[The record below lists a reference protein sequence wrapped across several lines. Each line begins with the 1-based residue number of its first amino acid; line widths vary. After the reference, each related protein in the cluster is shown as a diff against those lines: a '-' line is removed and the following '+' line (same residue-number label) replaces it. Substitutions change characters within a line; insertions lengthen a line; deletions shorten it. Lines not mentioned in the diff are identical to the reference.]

1 MNITKRLILKTKP
14 EKMDA
19 QSAAALDEARNNLEN
34 VLNN

>member
-1 MNITKRLILKTKP
+1 MNILKKLILKTKP

-19 QSAAALDEARNNLEN
+19 QAAAAMDEARNNLEN